1 MGNKA
6 AADNGAQAAIGNIV
20 NNSISG
26 LIGQLCG
33 NGTVVIHHLHIN
45 AGGSSVVDDAP
56 SGLIAYFDLVA
67 WWQDVLSEAERGAIE
82 DAIGGE
88 VARDRITA
96 TSRSAQSWL
105 RGIALR
111 IGAVHPLLAS
121 KIRAKAA
128 GIETG
133 VEIDDYW
140 QRQFETVRRHWLHQD
155 FEQAR
160 TDLRDIAYRMREEH
174 ALPDVRKTYVAL
186 LAEFNHADPYYTDV
200 MAVVLPIVESRPG
213 VIQATLSK
221 GCPAFDPERFRHAM
235 YYGEIIGDLKR
246 VKQGRSYGLF
256 LGTRGEQS

>member
-6 AADNGAQAAIGNIV
+6 AANDGAQAAIGDIV

-45 AGGSSVVDDAP
+45 AGGSAFIDDAP
-56 SGLIAYFDLVA
+56 AGFIAYFDLVD
-67 WWQDVLSEAERGAIE
+67 WWQSALSEAERGAIE
-82 DAIGGE
+82 NAIGNE
-88 VARDRITA
+88 VTRDHITA
-96 TSRSAQSWL
+96 TSRAAQSWL

-111 IGAVHPLLAS
+111 IGAVHPQLAS
-121 KIRAKAA
+121 KLRAKAA

-140 QRQFETVRRHWLHQD
+140 QRQFGTVRRYWLHQD

-160 TDLRDIAYRMREEH
+160 TELRDIAYRMREEN
-174 ALPDVRKTYVAL
+174 ALPDVRRAYTAL
-186 LAEFNHADPYYTDV
+186 LVEFNRADPYYTEV

-213 VIQATLSK
+213 VIQATLAK
-221 GCPAFDPERFRHAM
+221 GCPDFDAERFRHAM
-235 YYGEIIGDLKR
+235 YYGEMIGDIKR
-246 VKQGRSYGLF
+246 VKQGRSYGLHPA
-256 LGTRGEQS
+256 TTSEI

>member
-6 AADNGAQAAIGNIV
+6 AADNDAQAAIGDIV
-20 NNSISG
+20 NNSING

-45 AGGSSVVDDAP
+45 AGGSSVSYDTP
-56 SGLIAYFDLVA
+56 SGLIAYFDLIA

-88 VARDRITA
+88 VTRDRITA

-105 RGIALR
+105 RGLALR
-111 IGAVHPLLAS
+111 IGAVHPHLAS

-174 ALPDVRKTYVAL
+174 ALPDVRKAYAAL

-213 VIQATLSK
+213 VIQATLAK
-221 GCPAFDPERFRHAM
+221 GYPDFDAERFRHAM

-246 VKQGRSYGLF
+246 VKQGRSYGLHPA
-256 LGTRGEQS
+256 TASES